1 MLAVEWP
8 AASAGQPVEQW
19 CRASWSG
26 SAGSLVNIPNIITLG
41 RVILVPFVIWLI
53 INNRHME
60 AFAVFLVAGLSD
72 GIDGFLAKRYGWQTE
87 LGAYLDPLADKL
99 LLVSLFVTLGIK
111 GELPSWI
118 VIGAVTR
125 DILIV
130 MGVLLAG
137 LLGQP
142 LRVRPYPISKL
153 NTLAQITLVAVT
165 LADEAF
171 KLGLGGVRV
180 VLLWTTALLIVGSLA
195 TYVRAWLRHMAGY
208 GPGFDEPASGG

>member
-1 MLAVEWP
+1 
-8 AASAGQPVEQW
+8 
-19 CRASWSG
+19 
-26 SAGSLVNIPNIITLG
+26 VNIPNLITLG

-53 INNRHME
+53 INDRHVE
-60 AFAVFLVAGLSD
+60 AFAVFLVAGISD
-72 GIDGFLAKRYGWQTE
+72 GVDGFLAKRYGWQTE

-99 LLVSLFVTLGIK
+99 MLVSLFVTLGIK

-118 VIGAVTR
+118 VIGAVSR

-137 LLGQP
+137 LLGRP
-142 LRVRPYPISKL
+142 LRVRPYVINKL

-171 KLGLGGVRV
+171 KLGLGPLRI
-180 VLLWTTALLIVGSLA
+180 VLLWTTAFLIIASLA
-195 TYVRAWLRHMAGY
+195 TYVRAWMRHMAGY
-208 GPGFDEPASGG
+208 DTGQDETAAGG

>member
-1 MLAVEWP
+1 MI
-8 AASAGQPVEQW
+8 GNQRQ
-19 CRASWSG
+19 RARSNCLHQAEWSG
-26 SAGSLVNIPNIITLG
+26 SAGRLVNIPNLITLG

-53 INNRHME
+53 INDRYIE
-60 AFAVFLVAGLSD
+60 AFAVFLVAGISD
-72 GIDGFLAKRYGWQTE
+72 GVDGFLAKRFGWQTE

-99 LLVSLFVTLGIK
+99 MLVSLFVTLGIK

-118 VIGAVTR
+118 VIGAVSR

-137 LLGQP
+137 LLGRP
-142 LRVRPYPISKL
+142 LKVRPYVISKL

-171 KLGLGGVRV
+171 KLGLGPLRI
-180 VLLWTTALLIVGSLA
+180 VLLWTTAFLIIASLA
-195 TYVRAWLRHMAGY
+195 TYVRAWMRHMAGY
-208 GPGFDEPASGG
+208 DTGQDEPASKS